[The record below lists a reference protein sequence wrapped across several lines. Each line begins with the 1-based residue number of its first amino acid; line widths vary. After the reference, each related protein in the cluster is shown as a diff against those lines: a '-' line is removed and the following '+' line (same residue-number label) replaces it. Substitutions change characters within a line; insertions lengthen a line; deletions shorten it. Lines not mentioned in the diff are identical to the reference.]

1 MTAGNEKA
9 LGLITL
15 KVSENLY
22 KKIGDSAYDTWEL
35 FKSEFG
41 VTGAAT
47 RYLDW
52 IKLKEFAM
60 VPGHPP
66 AEQINQ
72 LRYLINKLEPHFTLP
87 ESLQTLILLGSL
99 PSDWRQNFQTLLMT
113 LKPTE
118 LTLAHVIP
126 RINEEYTRRV
136 ALREVRPPQAQYSSQ
151 QQQPV
156 AAFQQNPS
164 AGNWQ
169 GRGYSGGAQRSQ
181 GRGRGQQGQGR
192 GRGRAGAPYQ
202 APAPAPIPVTT
213 PHHQPYMV
221 AQPQQQQQQQQSGSY
236 GFTKAGVPRR
246 GPNTQTLPNGQKG

>member
-1 MTAGNEKA
+1 MSASAQFASTVPVLDGSNWLQWSEKMKAFLRVNSCWQYCDQSYVAPVRGEDAPVSPEPTITVQPPAAADQYATEALFNTAVNNYNTALTTYRTAMATWRLETYQARADNKKLQDTYDKAVAEMTAGNEKA

-47 RYLDW
+47 IYLDW

-126 RINEEYTRRV
+126 
-136 ALREVRPPQAQYSSQ
+136 
-151 QQQPV
+151 
-156 AAFQQNPS
+156 
-164 AGNWQ
+164 
-169 GRGYSGGAQRSQ
+169 
-181 GRGRGQQGQGR
+181 
-192 GRGRAGAPYQ
+192 
-202 APAPAPIPVTT
+202 
-213 PHHQPYMV
+213 
-221 AQPQQQQQQQQSGSY
+221 
-236 GFTKAGVPRR
+236 
-246 GPNTQTLPNGQKG
+246 